1 MSLETKPFQF
11 AQGIDNLEDAKL
23 YLSIF
28 MEENGIQGLID
39 GLKHLAKNKGM
50 TALATEAGVNRQ
62 SLYRSLSKD
71 GNPKIETIDKIVR
84 ALGFKLTVEKL

>member
-1 MSLETKPFQF
+1 MTIETRPFVF
-11 AQGIDNLEDAKL
+11 AQHVESKKDATE
-23 YLSIF
+23 YLAILL
-28 MEENGIQGLID
+28 EENGIQGLID
-39 GLKHLAKNKGM
+39 GLQHLAKNKGM
-50 TALATEAGVNRQ
+50 TALAKEAGVNRQ